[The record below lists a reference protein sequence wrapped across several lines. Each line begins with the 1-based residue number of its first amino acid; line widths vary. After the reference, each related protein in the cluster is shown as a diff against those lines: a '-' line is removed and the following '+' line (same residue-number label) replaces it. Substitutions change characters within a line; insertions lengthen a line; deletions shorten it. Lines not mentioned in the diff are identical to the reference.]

1 MSEETI
7 VRQAAPTLAGI
18 KTGSMFPYRF
28 GNREELLEDIRAF
41 NRIFV
46 PRGMCLLLL
55 RVMEKSALLYLYRPQ
70 SLERDL
76 KNNISQELLQES
88 GYNCCSGAA
97 CVRHLVERFRTEQD
111 FPHEVG
117 LFLSYPPM
125 SRASLTTGTTIS
137 LSVFGRSTAMK
148 KKRKGSANSSKNAL
162 SVTAASGR
170 TAWVLKSSLSLF
182 EIHSICI
189 SFNQIEV

>member
-28 GNREELLEDIRAF
+28 ESRAELLEDIRAF

-70 SLERDL
+70 SLEKDL
-76 KNNISQELLQES
+76 KDKLSQEVLQES
-88 GYNCCSGAA
+88 GYACLSCAA
-97 CVRHLVERFRTEQD
+97 CVRHLVERFRAEQD

-117 LFLSYPPM
+117 LFLSYPPADVKGFIDN
-125 SRASLTTGTTIS
+125 RDNYKVIGLWKIYGDEEKAQKLCEQ
-137 LSVFGRSTAMK
+137 FK
-148 KKRKGSANSSKNAL
+148 KCSECYCRL
-162 SVTAASGR
+162 WESGVGLEKL
-170 TAWVLKSSLSLF
+170 AVA
-182 EIHSICI
+182 
-189 SFNQIEV
+189 V

>member
-28 GNREELLEDIRAF
+28 ESRAELLEDIRAF

-70 SLERDL
+70 SLEKDL
-76 KNNISQELLQES
+76 KDHISQQLLQES
-88 GYNCCSGAA
+88 GYASESCAA
-97 CVRHLVERFRTEQD
+97 CVRHLVERFRAEQD

-117 LFLSYPPM
+117 LFLSYPPADVKGFIDDRDNYKARCM
-125 SRASLTTGTTIS
+125 WKIYGDEQKSRKLCER
-137 LSVFGRSTAMK
+137 FQK
-148 KKRKGSANSSKNAL
+148 CSACYCRL
-162 SVTAASGR
+162 WESGVGLEKL
-170 TAWVLKSSLSLF
+170 AVA
-182 EIHSICI
+182 
-189 SFNQIEV
+189 V

>member
-28 GNREELLEDIRAF
+28 ESRAELLEDIRAF

-70 SLERDL
+70 SLEKDL
-76 KNNISQELLQES
+76 KDSVSQEVLQES
-88 GYNCCSGAA
+88 GYACLSCAA
-97 CVRHLVERFRTEQD
+97 CVRHLVERFRSEQD
-111 FPHEVG
+111 FLHEVG
-117 LFLSYPPM
+117 LFLSYPP
-125 SRASLTTGTTIS
+125 AD
-137 LSVFGRSTAMK
+137 V
-148 KKRKGSANSSKNAL
+148 KGFIDNRDNYKVIGLWKIYGDEEKA
-162 SVTAASGR
+162 
-170 TAWVLKSSLSLF
+170 
-182 EIHSICI
+182 
-189 SFNQIEV
+189 Q

>member
-117 LFLSYPPM
+117 LFLSYPPADVKGFIDD
-125 SRASLTTGTTIS
+125 RDNYKLIGLWKIYGDEEKAQRLCEQ
-137 LSVFGRSTAMK
+137 FK
-148 KKRKGSANSSKNAL
+148 KCSECYCRLWENGVGLEKLVVA
-162 SVTAASGR
+162 V
-170 TAWVLKSSLSLF
+170 
-182 EIHSICI
+182 
-189 SFNQIEV
+189 

>member
-28 GNREELLEDIRAF
+28 ESREELLSDIRAF
-41 NRIFV
+41 NRLFV

-70 SLERDL
+70 RLEEDL
-76 KNNISQELLQES
+76 KDSTSQELLQES
-88 GYNCCSGAA
+88 GYACFSCAA
-97 CVRHLVERFRTEQD
+97 CVRHLVERFHSGLD

-117 LFLSYPPM
+117 LFLSYPP
-125 SRASLTTGTTIS
+125 AD
-137 LSVFGRSTAMK
+137 V
-148 KKRKGSANSSKNAL
+148 KGFIHDRENYKACGLWKVYADEEGAQKLCEQFQKCSECYCRQWE
-162 SVTAASGR
+162 SGVGLEKL
-170 TAWVLKSSLSLF
+170 AVA
-182 EIHSICI
+182 
-189 SFNQIEV
+189 V